1 MSARRKHRRRE
12 HQPPVIVN
20 GLADAVSTAMDMVDR
35 FSRGHGVVMTDRSG
49 VMLEML
55 MFTGEEHT
63 AEDAIRA
70 GIHLRAHYPPGRRV
84 LLVSAL
90 ADVDLRMPTELDVT
104 MWWDTVE
111 RFRKAGLE
119 LWEWIVTS
127 NEVIRSLSM
136 TAETEQ
142 SWRSPP

>member
-1 MSARRKHRRRE
+1 
-12 HQPPVIVN
+12 VFIN
-20 GLADAVSTAMDMVDR
+20 GLADAVSTAMEMVDR
-35 FSRGHGVVMTDRSG
+35 FTRGHGVVVTDSSG
-49 VMLEML
+49 VLLEVVV
-55 MFTGEEHT
+55 FTGEEHT

-70 GIHLRAHYPPGRRV
+70 GIHLRAHHPRASRI

-90 ADVDLRMPTELDVT
+90 DDVDVRTPTELDVD

-111 RFRKAGLE
+111 RFRAAGLE

-136 TAETEQ
+136 TAKTEF

>member
-1 MSARRKHRRRE
+1 MSGRRRHRRRE
-12 HQPPVIVN
+12 PPVVIN
-20 GLADAVSTAMDMVDR
+20 GLADAVSTAMEMVDR
-35 FSRGHGVVMTDRSG
+35 FTRGHGVVVTDSSG
-49 VMLEML
+49 VLL
-55 MFTGEEHT
+55 DVVVFTGEEHT

-70 GIHLRAHYPPGRRV
+70 GIHLRVHHPLASRI

-90 ADVDLRMPTELDVT
+90 DDVDVRTLTELDVD
-104 MWWDTVE
+104 MWWHTVE
-111 RFRKAGLE
+111 RFRAAGLE

-136 TAETEQ
+136 TAKTEF

>member
-1 MSARRKHRRRE
+1 MSTRRRHPRRE
-12 HQPPVIVN
+12 PPPVVIS
-20 GLADAVSTAMDMVDR
+20 GLADAVSTAMEMVDT
-35 FSRGHGVVMTDRSG
+35 FTRGHGVVVTDSRG
-49 VMLEML
+49 VMLETV

-70 GIHLRAHYPPGRRV
+70 GIHLRVHHPLASRV

-90 ADVDLRMPTELDVT
+90 DDVDVRTPTELDVD

-111 RFRKAGLE
+111 RFRAAGLD

-136 TAETEQ
+136 TAKTEF

>member
-1 MSARRKHRRRE
+1 MSGRRRHRRRE
-12 HQPPVIVN
+12 PPVFIN
-20 GLADAVSTAMDMVDR
+20 GLADAVSTAMEMVDR
-35 FSRGHGVVMTDRSG
+35 FTRGHGVVVTDSSG
-49 VMLEML
+49 VLLEVVV
-55 MFTGEEHT
+55 FTGEEHT

-70 GIHLRAHYPPGRRV
+70 GIHLRAHHPRASRI

-90 ADVDLRMPTELDVT
+90 DDVDVRTPTELDVD

-111 RFRKAGLE
+111 RFRAAGLE

-136 TAETEQ
+136 TAKTEF